1 MLPSQTQQIQ
11 AYRRQQVEAASPGQ
25 LVLIALEQ
33 GVAAC
38 RRGMRGR
45 AQRAVE
51 ELIRALDFEQAEIA
65 GGLLGLYDWVLRLL
79 REGRSAEAAEIL
91 EELRRTWAEALRREE
106 AGRRAP
112 GA

>member
-1 MLPSQTQQIQ
+1 MLPVQVQQIQ

-45 AQRAVE
+45 AQRAVQ
-51 ELIRALDFEQAEIA
+51 ELIVALDFEQAEIA
-65 GGLLGLYDWVLRLL
+65 GGLLRLYDWVLQLL

-91 EELRRTWAEALRREE
+91 DELRRTWAEALRQEE
-106 AGRRAP
+106 ANRRAT
-112 GA
+112 GV